1 MDDHPPE
8 KKQQVTAEFSRQIAV
23 KEQRKLKGRRQ
34 KGQDVWF
41 GLGMFGLVGWSVTIP
56 TLIGVALGV
65 WIDKTWGSQY
75 SWTLPPISREKKKEV
90 IMVFVHSGIFD
101 LPMAFAAGLLIG
113 SFYFLALWLT
123 VRRLPKARFPAVL
136 TLVMAGCWE
145 RLLVS
150 LLGFI
155 VMRFILVRRFQPQK
169 PFIPAGRTC

>member
-1 MDDHPPE
+1 
-8 KKQQVTAEFSRQIAV
+8 
-23 KEQRKLKGRRQ
+23 
-34 KGQDVWF
+34 
-41 GLGMFGLVGWSVTIP
+41 
-56 TLIGVALGV
+56 
-65 WIDKTWGSQY
+65 
-75 SWTLPPISREKKKEV
+75 
-90 IMVFVHSGIFD
+90 MVFVHSGIFD

-136 TLVMAGCWE
+136 TLSSYLIRSAVSMGAFYLVMAGCWE